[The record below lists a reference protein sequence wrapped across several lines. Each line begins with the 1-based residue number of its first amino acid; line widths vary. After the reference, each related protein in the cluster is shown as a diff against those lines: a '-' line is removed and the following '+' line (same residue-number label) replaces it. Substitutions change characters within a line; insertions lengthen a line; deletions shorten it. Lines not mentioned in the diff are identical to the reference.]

1 MENLNQAEAGILLW
15 IQENL
20 RTEWLDHIMPYV
32 SKINDHGI
40 LAIIGVIVL
49 LLWTRYR
56 KVGITAF
63 GSLAV
68 EFTIVNLL
76 IKPNVQRIRPFYVLE
91 DLHLLGSLP
100 TDFSFPSGH
109 TGSAFAVATVM
120 LMCMPAKYGV
130 TAIVISA
137 LIALSRLYNAAHYP
151 TDKADNLSGAMKLTL
166 LDDGSTD
173 NDNRLG
179 AVKDIAFAIN
189 KCQLIKEC
197 NEDEKNDGVLV
208 LAGDNLLD
216 FSIKGFIDFYKE
228 KRATCIMRHF
238 EPALEKLQR
247 TGVVEVND
255 YDKVISMEE
264 KPAKPKSNWAVPPF
278 YIYGKDDLPVI
289 VNCVNDEEIN
299 LDAPGGFIE
308 WFCKKREVY
317 AYEMPGK
324 RYDIGNRESLEWIRE
339 NY

>member
-1 MENLNQAEAGILLW
+1 MKCIVLAAGYATRLYPLTENFPKPLLEVKRKSILD
-15 IQENL
+15 
-20 RTEWLDHIMPYV
+20 WLLEDVKSTGMV
-32 SKINDHGI
+32 DE
-40 LAIIGVIVL
+40 AIIVSNH
-49 LLWTRYR
+49 
-56 KVGITAF
+56 K
-63 GSLAV
+63 
-68 EFTIVNLL
+68 
-76 IKPNVQRIRPFYVLE
+76 FYNIFK
-91 DLHLLGSLP
+91 DW
-100 TDFSFPSGH
+100 
-109 TGSAFAVATVM
+109 
-120 LMCMPAKYGV
+120 
-130 TAIVISA
+130 
-137 LIALSRLYNAAHYP
+137 

-216 FSIKGFIDFYKE
+216 FSIKGFLDFYKE
-228 KRATCIMRHF
+228 KSATCIMRHF
-238 EPALEKLQR
+238 EPSLEKLQR

>member
-1 MENLNQAEAGILLW
+1 
-15 IQENL
+15 
-20 RTEWLDHIMPYV
+20 
-32 SKINDHGI
+32 
-40 LAIIGVIVL
+40 
-49 LLWTRYR
+49 
-56 KVGITAF
+56 
-63 GSLAV
+63 
-68 EFTIVNLL
+68 
-76 IKPNVQRIRPFYVLE
+76 
-91 DLHLLGSLP
+91 
-100 TDFSFPSGH
+100 
-109 TGSAFAVATVM
+109 
-120 LMCMPAKYGV
+120 
-130 TAIVISA
+130 
-137 LIALSRLYNAAHYP
+137 
-151 TDKADNLSGAMKLTL
+151 MKLTL

-216 FSIKGFIDFYKE
+216 FSIKGFLDFYKE
-228 KRATCIMRHF
+228 KSATCIMRHF
-238 EPALEKLQR
+238 EPSLEKLQR